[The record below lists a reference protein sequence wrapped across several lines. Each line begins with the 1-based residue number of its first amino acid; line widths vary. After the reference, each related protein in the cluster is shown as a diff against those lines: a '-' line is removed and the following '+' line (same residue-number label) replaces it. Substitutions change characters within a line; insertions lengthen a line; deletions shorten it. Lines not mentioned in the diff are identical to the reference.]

1 MFSKVRSI
9 LLLVEDDAAEFWVDV
24 AVGQSW
30 FGAFS
35 DELPYVGLLEEFEVI
50 SCIWEIGSIVGV
62 RFLLAIGR
70 FWDPDRPLVW
80 ARESSREGRFC

>member
-1 MFSKVRSI
+1 MSVF
-9 LLLVEDDAAEFWVDV
+9 LLVEDDAAEFWVYV
-24 AVGQSW
+24 AVVQSW

-35 DELPYVGLLEEFEVI
+35 DQFPHVGLMEEFEII
-50 SCIWEIGSIVGV
+50 SCIREIGSVIGV
-62 RFLLAIGR
+62 RFFLAIGR